1 MLYLI
6 RKYFILILTLS
17 FAVFPASDIYSSQS
31 EKLKFTHIDMDEGL
45 SLTTVTSILQDK
57 KGFMWFGT
65 YDGLNKYDGYDF
77 TVYRHDPG
85 DPFSLISNQ
94 IKSIYEDD
102 EGNLWITTFSGISRY
117 DRDKDWFINYNTRN
131 GYNLEKLDTWS
142 IFKDK
147 RGNFWVGTNDNG
159 LIRYEE
165 SLNRATIYSADPDKK
180 GALKSNIIRQVYEDS
195 RGNLWIASENGG
207 LYLHDYKTD
216 TFIHYGHDKDNPQS
230 IIGNSI
236 YSIIEDSRGYLWFAC
251 YGRGLSYIHVDQIER
266 GVFSSFTHEPEN
278 INTLSNNNILA
289 LCEGNNGGI
298 WIGTENGGLDF
309 LHNDKKRFS
318 NYRNN
323 QNNPFSINSN
333 SIYSIF
339 KDRTGDIWIGTFSG
353 GINTLHYS
361 KQGFIHYK
369 SIPNGLSNNSVW
381 EFSEDKD
388 GFIWIAT
395 DGGGLNRFNP
405 DKEEFEYFYSGNS
418 DLKSDAVLTVYVD
431 SENNVWTG
439 TWNGGV
445 NLFKKENCSFIS
457 YTTENSELPNN
468 NIFDITEDKQGNLW
482 FASQGGIS
490 RFNKKNSSFK
500 NYHIQNS
507 RLIDNFVE
515 VVQLSKNGDL
525 LLGTT
530 KGFVI
535 FNPVT
540 EVFKSYE
547 KDEKNNIGLSHNY
560 ITDIFEDDGDIIW
573 IATRYGLNKFDKK
586 RESFEVFTKENG
598 LPNDLVYGILKDTEG
613 FLWISSNGGLSRLN
627 PETKEF
633 NNYTKVDGI
642 QSNIFI
648 KKSRFRSKTGKLYF
662 GGVNGFNEFDQL
674 NIIDN
679 KYIPPVIITDFQI
692 FNEKMRPGAKDS
704 PLSKHIS
711 QAENIVLSY
720 KNSVIS
726 FGFSALN
733 YVSPDNNQYAYMM
746 EGFDRDWN
754 NIGTRRSATYT
765 NLNPGEYV
773 FRVKGSNN
781 NNLWNE
787 QGVNLKIVITP
798 PVWKTLWFR
807 ISASLLLLFIILGLY
822 YLRTST
828 IREHNR
834 FLEAAIQ
841 KRTRELA
848 DERNLLRT
856 LIDIIPD
863 QIYIKDRLS
872 RFILNNKAHLHALGA
887 GRQEDVLGKTDLNIF
902 PIKHSKVYYENEQ
915 RIIKTG
921 IPQKDKEELLVNQ
934 SDGKEYWVTATKV
947 RFEDSDGEVKGI
959 VGISHDI
966 TERKKFEEELK
977 AAKFAAEEASK
988 AKSEFLANMSHEIRT
1003 PMNGIIGMTELAL
1016 GSNLNSQQYDYM
1028 NIVKQSAVSLLDLL
1042 NDILDFSKIE
1052 AGKLELENINF
1063 DLRNILE
1070 TVTSTMALQASSKQI
1085 ELICNLD
1092 NSLPTALKGDPN
1104 RLRQIIVNL
1113 VGNAIKFTEKGE
1125 IVIGATTDVT
1135 ASENEHIR
1143 IHFSVKDTGIG
1154 IPQEKLNK
1162 IFDSFSQVDTS
1173 TTRKYGGT
1181 GLGLAISRKLTELM
1195 NGSIW
1200 VESTQGKGSTFNF
1213 TAEFET
1219 GNPVNHD
1226 LCSNLPDELGFKH
1239 VLIIDDN
1246 STNSL
1251 ILKNTLEPLG
1261 FTCMISSSGKDG
1273 LERLYKSLNDGNLYP
1288 LILLDYHMPEMDG
1301 FEFVERVRSDNRYD
1315 GVKIIMMSSITEKD
1329 DLNKRNRRGINRYLK
1344 KPVLQRDLLETILY
1358 TFKEIPVEKNSRGQN
1373 EAAIIPGRKLR
1384 ILLAE
1389 DNIVNQK
1396 VAASLLIKKWG
1407 HEVTIA
1413 NNGLEAVKAL
1423 DKNEYDIVLMD
1434 IQMPDMDG
1442 MEATRLIRESDARHK
1457 NRTIPI
1463 IAMTA
1468 HAMKGD
1474 KEKFLDAG
1482 MNDYISKPINV
1493 DEFMSIIKKYSL

>member
-1 MLYLI
+1 MLYSFGRYLWLLLAI
-6 RKYFILILTLS
+6 TLVS
-17 FAVFPASDIYSSQS
+17 LPSQEIYSTTS
-31 EKLKFTHIDMDEGL
+31 EKLKFTHITTDEGL
-45 SLTTVTSILQDK
+45 SLSTVTSILQDY

-65 YDGLNKYDGYDF
+65 QDGLNKYDGYEF
-77 TVYRHDPG
+77 TIYRHDPK
-85 DPFSLISNQ
+85 DPSSLISNQ
-94 IKSIYEDD
+94 IKSLYQDN
-102 EGNLWITTFSGISRY
+102 EGNLWITTFSGISLY
-117 DRDKDWFINYNTRN
+117 DRDGDRFINYNTDN

-142 IFKDK
+142 MLKDS
-147 RGNFWVGTNDNG
+147 RGNFWICTNDNG
-159 LIRYEE
+159 LVKFERGK
-165 SLNRATIYSADPDKK
+165 NRATVYNAEPDKK

-195 RGNLWIASENGG
+195 SGNLWVATENGG
-207 LYLHDYKTD
+207 LYIYDYDTNSFLHFT
-216 TFIHYGHDKDNPQS
+216 HDDNNPGS

-236 YSIIEDSRGYLWFAC
+236 YSIIEDSKGYLWFAC
-251 YGRGLSYIHVDQIER
+251 YGKGLSCIHLNNIKK
-266 GVFSSFTHEPEN
+266 GVFKNFSHEPES

-289 LCEGNNGGI
+289 LCEGNMGI

-309 LHNDKKRFS
+309 LHDDKKRFD

-339 KDRTGDIWIGTFSG
+339 RDRTGDIWIGTFSG
-353 GINTLHYS
+353 GINILNYS
-361 KQGFIHYK
+361 RQGFIHYK
-369 SIPNGLSNNSVW
+369 NMPNGLSNNSVW
-381 EFSEDKD
+381 EFSEDRD
-388 GFIWIAT
+388 GYIWIAT
-395 DGGGLNRFNP
+395 DGGGLNSFYP
-405 DKEEFEYFYSGNS
+405 ETEEFEHFYSGNS
-418 DLKSDAVLTVYVD
+418 NLKSNAVLTVYVD
-431 SENNVWTG
+431 SENNVWAG

-445 NLFKKENCSFIS
+445 NLFDRENGSFES
-457 YTTENSELPNN
+457 YTTENSGLSNN
-468 NIFDITEDKQGNLW
+468 NVFDITEDKQGNLW

-490 RFNKKNSSFK
+490 RFNKKERSFRNYQIDNSG
-500 NYHIQNS
+500 
-507 RLIDNFVE
+507 LIDNFVE
-515 VVQLSKNGDL
+515 VIQISGNGSL

-530 KGFVI
+530 RGFSI
-535 FNPVT
+535 FDPVT
-540 EVFKSYE
+540 EEFKNYE
-547 KDEKNNIGLSHNY
+547 KEEKNPNSLSHNY
-560 ITDIFEDDGDIIW
+560 ITDIFEEDEHTIW
-573 IATRYGLNKFDKK
+573 ICTRYGLNRFDKK
-586 RESFEVFTKENG
+586 SESFEVFTKENG

-613 FLWISSNGGLSRLN
+613 FLWISTNGGLSRFN
-627 PETKEF
+627 AKTGEF
-633 NNYTKVDGI
+633 KNYTKIDGI
-642 QSNIFI
+642 QSNNFI
-648 KKSRFRSKTGKLYF
+648 KKSRFRSKAGKLYF

-679 KYIPPVIITDFQI
+679 KHVPPVVITDFQL
-692 FNEKMRPGAKDS
+692 FNEKMRPGVNGS
-704 PLSKHIS
+704 PLTKHIS
-711 QAENIVLSY
+711 ETESIVLSH

-733 YVSPDNNQYAYMM
+733 YVSPDKNQYAYMM

-754 NIGTRRSATYT
+754 NINTRRSATYT
-765 NLNPGEYV
+765 NLNPGKYI

-781 NNLWNE
+781 NNLWNDKGASIE
-787 QGVNLKIVITP
+787 IIITP
-798 PVWKTLWFR
+798 PVWKTIWFR
-807 ISASLLLLFIILGLY
+807 ILAGLFLLLFIISIY
-822 YLRTST
+822 YVRTSSM
-828 IREHNR
+828 RERNR
-834 FLEAAIQ
+834 YLETAVQ

-887 GRQEDVLGKTDLNIF
+887 KRQEDVLGKTDINVF
-902 PIKHSKVYYENEQ
+902 PIKHSKAYYEDEQ
-915 RIIKTG
+915 KILKTG
-921 IPQKDKEELLVNQ
+921 IPQKDKEEILINQ
-934 SDGKEYWVTATKV
+934 SDGKEYWVSATKV

-977 AAKFAAEEASK
+977 AAKLAAEEASK

-1329 DLNKRNRRGINRYLK
+1329 DLNKRNHRGINRYLK

-1442 MEATRLIRESDARHK
+1442 MEATRLIRESDARQNNK
-1457 NRTIPI
+1457 KIPI

-1493 DEFMSIIKKYSL
+1493 EEFMSIIKKYSL

>member
-1 MLYLI
+1 MLYFI
-6 RKYFILILTLS
+6 RKYIFIIILSL
-17 FAVFPASDIYSSQS
+17 AVIPASEIYSTPL
-31 EKLKFTHIDMDEGL
+31 EKLKFTHIETDEGL

-65 YDGLNKYDGYDF
+65 YDGLNRYDGYDF
-77 TVYRHDPG
+77 TVYRHDPN
-85 DPFSLISNQ
+85 DPSSLVSNQ

-102 EGNLWITTFSGISRY
+102 AGNLWITTFSGVARY
-117 DRDKDWFINYNTRN
+117 DRDTDRFINYNTRN
-131 GYNLEKLDTWS
+131 GYNLEKLDTWN

-147 RGNFWVGTNDNG
+147 KGYFWLSTNDNG

-165 SLNRATIYSADPDKK
+165 SLNRTTVYSAAPDKK

-195 RGNLWIASENGG
+195 RGHLWVATENGG
-207 LYLHDYKTD
+207 LYLYDYKTD
-216 TFIHYGHDKDNPQS
+216 TFMHYGHDKDNPHS
-230 IIGNSI
+230 IIGDSI
-236 YSIIEDSRGYLWFAC
+236 YSIIEDSNGYLWFAC
-251 YGRGLSYIHVDQIER
+251 YGRGLSYIHVDEIKK
-266 GVFSSFTHEPEN
+266 GVFSSYTHEPES

-309 LHNDKKRFS
+309 LQNDKKRFY

-323 QNNPFSINSN
+323 QNNPFCINSN

-369 SIPNGLSNNSVW
+369 NMPNGLSNNSVW

-388 GFIWIAT
+388 GSIWIAT

-405 DKEEFEYFYSGNS
+405 ETEEFEYFYSGNS
-418 DLKSDAVLTVYVD
+418 SLKSDAVLTVYVD
-431 SENNVWTG
+431 SENSVWTG

-445 NLFKKENCSFIS
+445 NLFKRAKNSFES
-457 YTTENSELPNN
+457 FTTENSGLPNN
-468 NIFDITEDKQGNLW
+468 NVFDITEDMQGNLW

-490 RFNKKNSSFK
+490 RFNKKDRSFK
-500 NYHIQNS
+500 NYNIQNS
-507 RLIDNFVE
+507 KLIDNFVE
-515 VVQLSKNGDL
+515 VIKLSKDGDL

-547 KDEKNNIGLSHNY
+547 KDEKDIKSLSHNY
-560 ITDIFEDDGDIIW
+560 ITDIFEDDGGIIW
-573 IATRYGLNKFDKK
+573 IATRYGLNKFNKK
-586 RESFEVFTKENG
+586 RETFEVFTKESG
-598 LPNDLVYGILKDTEG
+598 LPNDLVYGVLKDTDG
-613 FLWISSNGGLSRLN
+613 FLWISTNGGLSRLN
-627 PETKEF
+627 PETNKF
-633 NNYTKVDGI
+633 KNYTRVDGI

-662 GGVNGFNEFDQL
+662 GGVNGFNEFDQH

-679 KYIPPVIITDFQI
+679 KYIPPIVITDFQI

-704 PLSKHIS
+704 PLSKQIS
-711 QAENIVLSY
+711 QTDSIVLSY

-733 YVSPDNNQYAYMM
+733 YVSPDNNQYAYRM

-754 NIGTRRSATYT
+754 NIGARRSATYT

-787 QGVNLKIVITP
+787 EGVSLKIVITP

-807 ISASLLLLFIILGLY
+807 ISASLLLLLTIAGLY
-822 YLRTST
+822 YLRTSS

-834 FLEAAIQ
+834 FLEDAIH

-872 RFILNNKAHLHALGA
+872 RFILNNKAHLQALGA
-887 GRQEDVLGKTDLNIF
+887 KRQEDVLGKTDLNIF
-902 PIKHSKVYYENEQ
+902 PIKHSKVYYEDEQ
-915 RIIKTG
+915 RIIKSG
-921 IPQKDKEELLVNQ
+921 IPQKDKEELLINQ
-934 SDGKEYWVTATKV
+934 SDGREYWVTATKV
-947 RFEDSDGEVKGI
+947 RFEDSNGEVKGI

-966 TERKKFEEELK
+966 TERKRFEEELK
-977 AAKFAAEEASK
+977 AAKLAAEEASK

-1016 GSNLNSQQYDYM
+1016 GTDLNRQQNEYL

-1063 DLRNILE
+1063 DLRKILE
-1070 TVTSTMALQASSKQI
+1070 TVTSTMALQASSKKI

-1104 RLRQIIVNL
+1104 RLRQVIVNL

-1125 IVIGATTDVT
+1125 VVIGAEEDKT
-1135 ASENEHIR
+1135 ACSSDHIR

-1154 IPQEKLNK
+1154 IPREKLVK
-1162 IFDSFSQVDTS
+1162 IFESFSQVDTS

-1181 GLGLAISRKLTELM
+1181 GLGLAISKKLTELM
-1195 NGSIW
+1195 KGNIW
-1200 VESTQGKGSTFNF
+1200 VESNPGEGSTFHF
-1213 TAEFET
+1213 IAEFEKGT
-1219 GNPVNHD
+1219 PVEYGIP
-1226 LCSNLPDELGFKH
+1226 SNLADEIGVKNI
-1239 VLIIDDN
+1239 LIVDDN
-1246 STNSL
+1246 NTNCL
-1251 ILKNTLEPLG
+1251 ILKNTLEPFG
-1261 FTCMISSSGKDG
+1261 FTCTVSNSGKEG
-1273 LERLYKSLNDGNLYP
+1273 LEKLDQSIRGKFPFS
-1288 LILLDYHMPEMDG
+1288 LILLDFHMPEMDG
-1301 FEFVERVRSDNRYD
+1301 FGFAERVRSDSRFD
-1315 GVKIIMMSSITEKD
+1315 SIKIIMMSSITEND
-1329 DLNKRNRRGINRYLK
+1329 CLNNRNHSVINSYLK
-1344 KPVLQRDLLETILY
+1344 KPVLQKDLLQTILY
-1358 TFKEIPVEKNSRGQN
+1358 TFKEMAENEKSVEKKE
-1373 EAAIIPGRKLR
+1373 EAIQGHKLK

-1396 VAASLLIKKWG
+1396 VATSLLIKKWG

-1413 NNGLEAVKAL
+1413 NNGIEAVRAL
-1423 DKNEYDIVLMD
+1423 DQDDYDIVLMD

-1442 MEATRLIRESDARHK
+1442 MEATRLIRESGAREK
-1457 NRTIPI
+1457 NKIIPI